1 MNACLY
7 DDMLDSISREIKNT
21 IKEQFNINDL
31 DFSENGEE
39 YDANIYNKEI
49 YDIHKIYD
57 KILSDKSITSDEVYF
72 FNQLVSAIKPKDKDE
87 LQTIVIT
94 YSFDYPTDSLNWLDV
109 SEITDMSELFFT
121 LHYNG
126 DISQWDV
133 SHVQKM
139 SYMFNNTVF
148 DNDISEWDV
157 SAVKDMYALFCD
169 SEFNHDIS
177 KWNVSNVTN
186 MGRMF
191 ENSKFNKPIGNWDVS
206 NVTTMC
212 KMFMNSAFDNDI
224 SSWNMFNVQYH
235 TFIFKNCPIRKEYK
249 PKYKKI

>member
-109 SEITDMSELFFT
+109 SEITDMSELFSAFEET
-121 LHYNG
+121 DIDSFHKYNG
-126 DISQWDV
+126 DISKWDV
-133 SHVQKM
+133 SKVTNM
-139 SYMFNNTVF
+139 EAMFWQSKFNR
-148 DNDISEWDV
+148 DISGWDV
-157 SAVKDMYALFCD
+157 SKVTNMHSMFYN
-169 SEFNHDIS
+169 SEFNQDIS
-177 KWNVSNVTN
+177 
-186 MGRMF
+186 G
-191 ENSKFNKPIGNWDVS
+191 WDVS
-206 NVTTMC
+206 NVRMYT
-212 KMFMNSAFDNDI
+212 DI
-224 SSWNMFNVQYH
+224 FRW
-235 TFIFKNCPIRKEYK
+235 CPIKEKYK
-249 PKYKKI
+249 PLKFR